1 MSSKEDQAAT
11 LLAEWTLPPGATLG
25 SSVRAKGILLELR
38 AKLPFKVRK
47 ALEIKGAVLT
57 LRLPE
62 DAEEAFA
69 AAAGTIG
76 KTLEGIE
83 SLPVIP
89 REIQDILTI
98 TATERHRW
106 LKDGRLKS
114 AGTRTIK
121 LRGRARK
128 VTFHIFDPRYVED
141 LLDRDVVDAWR
152 EEDVERRAENRRLA
166 TEKRALTRKAAKASA
181 APKPDESPE
190 EAERHLLKGWAEF
203 ERLGLLR

>member
-1 MSSKEDQAAT
+1 MSSNEDQAA
-11 LLAEWTLPPGATLG
+11 LVREWTLPPGAILG
-25 SSVRAKGILLELR
+25 SSVRAKGIVQELR

-47 ALEIKGAVLT
+47 ALDIRGAVLT

-62 DAEEAFA
+62 DAAEAFEDA
-69 AAAGTIG
+69 VE
-76 KTLEGIE
+76 KIE
-83 SLPVIP
+83 KRLADIEDLPVIP

-98 TATERHRW
+98 TTSERHRW

-128 VTFHIFDPRYVED
+128 VTFHIFDPRYVEE
-141 LLDRDVVDAWR
+141 LLNDDMADAWR

-166 TEKRALTRKAAKASA
+166 AEKRALIRKEKKAP
-181 APKPDESPE
+181 PKPVVDESPE
-190 EAERHLLKGWAEF
+190 EAARHLLKGWDEF

>member
-1 MSSKEDQAAT
+1 MLVE
-11 LLAEWTLPPGATLG
+11 EWTLPPGATLG

-69 AAAGTIG
+69 AAADTIG

-83 SLPVIP
+83 SLSVIP

-166 TEKRALTRKAAKASA
+166 TEKRALTRKAAKAPA